1 MSELF
6 YTCVIIE
13 INTEQ
18 QYQMFRGKTQNNN
31 NWKYMLRG
39 KHRTTMSS
47 SSSYLERPEIY
58 L

>member
-18 QYQMFRGKTQNNN
+18 QYQMFRGK
-31 NWKYMLRG
+31 
-39 KHRTTMSS
+39 HRTTI
-47 SSSYLERPEIY
+47 PEIY
-58 L
+58 VKR